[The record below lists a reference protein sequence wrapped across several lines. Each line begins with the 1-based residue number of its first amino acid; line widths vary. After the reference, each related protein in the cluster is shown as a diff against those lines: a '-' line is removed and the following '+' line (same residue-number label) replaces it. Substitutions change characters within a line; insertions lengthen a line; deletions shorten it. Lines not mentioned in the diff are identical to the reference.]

1 MCSSL
6 AFAPPYEFCLRIVTF
21 KAIICIFMVAHVV
34 LHTKAKMGSLTSRQT
49 SSLNIFY
56 WFARYFNIDEILFET
71 RVTNFR
77 VQP

>member
-1 MCSSL
+1 
-6 AFAPPYEFCLRIVTF
+6 
-21 KAIICIFMVAHVV
+21 MVAHVV
-34 LHTKAKMGSLTSRQT
+34 LHTKAKMGSLTLHQT

-71 RVTNFR
+71 YVTNFR

>member
-1 MCSSL
+1 MSL
-6 AFAPPYEFCLRIVTF
+6 AFAPPYDFFLKKITF
-21 KAIICIFMVAHVV
+21 KTIICIFMVVHVV
-34 LHTKAKMGSLTSRQT
+34 FHTKVKLGSLTLHQT

-71 RVTNFR
+71 YVTKFR